1 MCVCVRVCVLVSGG
15 VHAHVCAPGECRR
28 LVAAGGAYLNGARV
42 EDAARVVT
50 GTDYGEGAMCILRS
64 GKKTHAIV
72 VIGAE

>member
-1 MCVCVRVCVLVSGG
+1 MCARACACEWLCACAFVC
-15 VHAHVCAPGECRR
+15 PGECRR